1 LFSSLISFDEALQHV
16 LAGVRPIE
24 RTETLAVAD
33 AHGRVAAKHLVSGI
47 DVPSFDR
54 SAMDGYAVRSVDL
67 RRASAETPVALRCVD
82 RVLTGQVPVRALNP
96 GECIEVATGAPL
108 PADADAVVIVE
119 RTSRREDLVTIAAPI
134 APGQN
139 AGRRGG
145 DVTRGSTIVRTGD
158 LLTPA
163 RLGALAA
170 IGVTTIDVY
179 ARPSVA
185 LVVTGNEIVEPPREL
200 PPGHVYDVNSFTL
213 RAIVGRHGGA
223 PAVVPPVGDDVDALR
238 GALSA
243 AAVHDLVVCS
253 GGSSVGAR
261 DLLIDAVTGIGDVVF
276 HGIAMK
282 PGKPTLFGSIGA
294 TPLFGMPGNPTSCL
308 SNAYLLLVPFLRAFA
323 RLPAWRPTR
332 VVLPLARALASPSD
346 RHQFFTVRL
355 VDGGVE
361 PAFKSS
367 GDITSMAGADG
378 FIEIPAN
385 SGEMPVGTPVTV
397 TLFQSE

>member
-1 LFSSLISFDEALQHV
+1 LFGSLISFDEALQRV
-16 LAGVRPIE
+16 LVGVRPIE
-24 RTETLAVAD
+24 RTDTLAVAE
-33 AHGRVAAKHLVSGI
+33 AHGRVAAKSVVSTI

-67 RRASAETPVALRCVD
+67 QRSTAEAPVTLRCVD
-82 RVLTGQVPVRALNP
+82 RVLTGQVPDRGLHP

-108 PADADAVVIVE
+108 PAGADAVVIVE
-119 RTSRREDLVTIAAPI
+119 RTSRREDLVTTAAPV

-139 AGRRGG
+139 VGRRGA
-145 DVTRGSTIVRTGD
+145 DVTSGSLLVRAGD

-185 LVVTGNEIVEPPREL
+185 IIVTGNEVVDPPREL

-213 RAIVGRHGGA
+213 RAIVGRHGGGA
-223 PAVVPPVGDDVDALR
+223 TVLPTAVDDVGVLR
-238 GALSA
+238 DALSA
-243 AAVHDLVVCS
+243 AAAHDLVVCS
-253 GGSSVGAR
+253 GGSSVGTR
-261 DLLIDAVTGIGDVVF
+261 DLLVDAVNGIGDVVF

-308 SNAYLLLVPFLRAFA
+308 SNAYLLLVPFLRATA

-346 RHQFFTVRL
+346 RHQFFTVRI

-367 GDITSMAGADG
+367 GDITSMANADG
-378 FIEIPAN
+378 FIGIPAN
-385 SGEMPVGTPVTV
+385 SGEMPAGTPVTV